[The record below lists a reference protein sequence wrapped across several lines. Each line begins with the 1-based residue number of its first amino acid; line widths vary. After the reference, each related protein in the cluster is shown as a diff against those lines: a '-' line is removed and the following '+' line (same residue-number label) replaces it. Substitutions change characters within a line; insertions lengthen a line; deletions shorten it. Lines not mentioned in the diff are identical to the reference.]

1 MLFKKEKNKV
11 YKNVEASDFK
21 LKAQK
26 QYFWLFWGNIPNI
39 QFLVKHF
46 CPILHERGRLL
57 GGCPWNIFIW
67 MIWKIDITEGLNASL
82 IYQSFKT
89 QLQHLICPFWEISLK
104 PVSFWY
110 HITILMVKN
119 WSRFMKNCKIW
130 PLQSSYRISL
140 DISKWE
146 SHFLLTLFL
155 KKKKKEFNEV
165 FFSVQT
171 LLKPTMVGGT
181 SVLLDH
187 SPIHKYLLL
196 KILFKIG
203 NVFLFQR
210 HGWRCAQCK

>member
-1 MLFKKEKNKV
+1 M
-11 YKNVEASDFK
+11 
-21 LKAQK
+21 
-26 QYFWLFWGNIPNI
+26 
-39 QFLVKHF
+39 
-46 CPILHERGRLL
+46 HERGRLL

-155 KKKKKEFNEV
+155 KKKRESLMRYSLVCRHYWSQLWWEV
-165 FFSVQT
+165 QVCFSTGSLPYTQ
-171 LLKPTMVGGT
+171 
-181 SVLLDH
+181 
-187 SPIHKYLLL
+187 
-196 KILFKIG
+196 
-203 NVFLFQR
+203 VFVTENFIQN
-210 HGWRCAQCK
+210 W